1 MAYSGRQIAGPVPH
15 HMRIL
20 GLPLSSFVVLLV
32 IPALIVLYQFYY
44 CWQVYTR
51 RRD

>member
-1 MAYSGRQIAGPVPH
+1 
-15 HMRIL
+15 MRMTIF
-20 GLPLSSFVVLLV
+20 GLPVSSFLVLIG

-44 CWQVYTR
+44 CWQVYTG

>member
-1 MAYSGRQIAGPVPH
+1 
-15 HMRIL
+15 MRIL
-20 GLPLSSFVVLLV
+20 GLPVSSFLVLIV
-32 IPALIVLYQFYY
+32 IPAVIVLYQFYY

>member
-1 MAYSGRQIAGPVPH
+1 
-15 HMRIL
+15 MRIL
-20 GLPLSSFVVLLV
+20 GLPLSSFTVLIV

-44 CWQVYTR
+44 CWQVYTG

>member
-1 MAYSGRQIAGPVPH
+1 MTFF
-15 HMRIL
+15 
-20 GLPLSSFVVLLV
+20 GLPASSFLVLIV

-44 CWQVYTR
+44 CWQVYTG